1 MAKVKEGLEVTEVI
15 VQEGIYTY
23 ETLHEAVAEPV
34 VYMMDRFV
42 IGGFYR
48 VHEDRGPD
56 ENLNAVGMQFIPL
69 QQNIASMN
77 MDLLNEEAQTKR
89 AFEQW
94 ENLGM
99 PDTENIKQVCD
110 CESIRL
116 YVYGVLARL
125 SLLAAAIELENMPD

>member
-1 MAKVKEGLEVTEVI
+1 M
-15 VQEGIYTY
+15 
-23 ETLHEAVAEPV
+23 
-34 VYMMDRFV
+34 
-42 IGGFYR
+42 
-48 VHEDRGPD
+48 
-56 ENLNAVGMQFIPL
+56 
-69 QQNIASMN
+69 
-77 MDLLNEEAQTKR
+77 LNEEAQSKR

-99 PDTENIKQVCD
+99 PDTENVKQACD